1 MSRPVGSKNR
11 KTNKPVVAKST
22 DAAPVPLTAEAQK
35 LYDEVS
41 EKYLLN
47 AVAERLLILACEAMS
62 ESARFNAIVQETGRY
77 YENRFGENRPS
88 ELSKLELGHR
98 SSAMSCLSKLYQ
110 MLG

>member
-1 MSRPVGSKNR
+1 MSRPVGSKNK
-11 KTNKPVVAKST
+11 KTNKPVVEKST
-22 DAAPVPLTAEAQK
+22 DAALVPLTSEAKK
-35 LYDEVS
+35 LYDEVN
-41 EKYLLN
+41 ERYVLN

-62 ESARFNAIVQETGRY
+62 ESARFNAIVQETGRH
-77 YENRFGENRPS
+77 YENRFGELKPS